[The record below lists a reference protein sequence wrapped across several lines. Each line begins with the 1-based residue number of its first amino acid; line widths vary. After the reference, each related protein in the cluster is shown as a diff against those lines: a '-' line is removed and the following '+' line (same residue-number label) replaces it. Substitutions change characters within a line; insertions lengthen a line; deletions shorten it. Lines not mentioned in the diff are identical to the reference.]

1 VAGGNSRTRMTTL
14 RRRERSPV
22 IREPRCRRLPD
33 SPEVD
38 ANAMYDQINLVGST
52 TQLPEDTEVSETE
65 TGAAVVKADQVG
77 STPVVEESSSAA
89 NSEYSVD
96 LDGID
101 KASAAK
107 LKADAKKASQD
118 VAVSQLI
125 AAVALQALV
134 LPNPGG
140 EYSYSCAWGEPA
152 RHFCL
157 PLHSHH
163 FHSRYSCYSLSL
175 KDGFSMHELI
185 QTIDLTAQ
193 NDDRSLLGAQNDIRP
208 YFDKDGGLI
217 KLNDPQQQAQQ
228 FAAIVMSVLLT
239 KKANLKSSLQGYS
252 VDAFLCAA
260 AELVIQLDAFADT
273 LDEASEPK
281 NLGTKRTWKL
291 MVWIMGEA
299 VNVEPG
305 DLIPF
310 NGSEAGIFALE
321 KLDAYAK
328 GMLIQVTHCSRDTTT
343 KNPLY
348 SRYLDTKK
356 WLNEDVK
363 QLRLTALL
371 AESAGLEGYLKGTIG
386 EMKLQLTKT
395 AK

>member
-1 VAGGNSRTRMTTL
+1 MAPSTKAWESTVRDTGVTTRGRGKLPNPDDNTPTRRLYNVAK

-140 EYSYSCAWGEPA
+140 EY
-152 RHFCL
+152 
-157 PLHSHH
+157 
-163 FHSRYSCYSLSL
+163 
-175 KDGFSMHELI
+175 
-185 QTIDLTAQ
+185 
-193 NDDRSLLGAQNDIRP
+193 
-208 YFDKDGGLI
+208 
-217 KLNDPQQQAQQ
+217 
-228 FAAIVMSVLLT
+228 
-239 KKANLKSSLQGYS
+239 
-252 VDAFLCAA
+252 
-260 AELVIQLDAFADT
+260 
-273 LDEASEPK
+273 
-281 NLGTKRTWKL
+281 
-291 MVWIMGEA
+291 
-299 VNVEPG
+299 
-305 DLIPF
+305 
-310 NGSEAGIFALE
+310 
-321 KLDAYAK
+321 
-328 GMLIQVTHCSRDTTT
+328 
-343 KNPLY
+343 
-348 SRYLDTKK
+348 
-356 WLNEDVK
+356 
-363 QLRLTALL
+363 
-371 AESAGLEGYLKGTIG
+371 
-386 EMKLQLTKT
+386 
-395 AK
+395 